1 MRVLVTGGT
10 GFIGSHSVVAL
21 VRDGH
26 EVRLLARDASKVGR
40 VFAPRGIRI
49 DDVVVGDV
57 TDPTVVAKALDGCE
71 GVLHAAA
78 LVGLKRS
85 DAEKV
90 LATNQRAVELVVGG
104 AVELGLQSIVY
115 VSSLSALGR
124 PGGDPITVDSPI
136 GDARSAYATSK
147 ARAEGYVQRLQNAG
161 APIRASYPPGV
172 VGPDDP
178 GMSGANHAIRAFLK
192 DTMVITSTGFCVLD
206 VRDLAEIH
214 ARLIDPATPPGRY
227 LAPGQYLSWPDAVA
241 MMDRVTGR
249 RVNRI
254 YVPGPLLRLLGRI
267 GDLVKLVYDFD
278 FPLTHESMAFASGWP
293 GAEMSP
299 ALASLDPS
307 FRDLRQTY
315 EDTVRWMYRAGHL
328 TALQA
333 GRMAQ
338 ELDAGG
344 ADPSG
349 PR

>member
-10 GFIGSHSVVAL
+10 GFVGSHTVVAL
-21 VRDGH
+21 VRGGH
-26 EVRLLARDASKVGR
+26 DVRLLARDTAKVER
-40 VFAPRGIRI
+40 VFAQRGIRI
-49 DDVVVGDV
+49 DDVVPGDV
-57 TDPTVVAKALDGCE
+57 TDPSVVAKALDDCE
-71 GVLHAAA
+71 GVVHAAA

-104 AVELGLQSIVY
+104 AAERDLRSIVY

-136 GDARSAYATSK
+136 GDAKSAYATSK
-147 ARAEGYVQRLQNAG
+147 ARAEGYVRRLQDAG

-192 DTMVITSTGFCVLD
+192 DTMVVTSSGFCVVD
-206 VRDLAEIH
+206 VRDLADIH
-214 ARLIDPATPPGRY
+214 ARLVDPATPPGRY
-227 LAPGQYLSWPDAVA
+227 LVPGQFLSWPDAVA

-254 YVPGPLLRLLGRI
+254 HIPGPLLRLLGRV
-267 GDLVKLVYDFD
+267 GDLIKLVYDFD

-299 ALASLDPS
+299 KLAALAPS
-307 FRDLRQTY
+307 FRDLQQTY

-328 TALQA
+328 TAEQA

-338 ELDAGG
+338 DPGAGDAG
-344 ADPSG
+344 ASG
-349 PR
+349 RR